1 MHSHDTLRLYFACEM
16 LYYSETI
23 ILKNVLGLIWIRKIF
38 HSRLSHPYDKLM
50 GVESTPLLESIALYG
65 RLYMVMKAV
74 LDV

>member
-16 LYYSETI
+16 LSYTETI
-23 ILKNVLGLIWIRKIF
+23 IKKKLLGLIWIRKIF

-50 GVESTPLLESIALYG
+50 GVESTPLLELIALYG
-65 RLYMVMKAV
+65 RPVMKAV